1 MRDAMSPGPAAAA
14 HGVPAAPD
22 RGAGASP
29 VSMRGISKSFG
40 AVRAVERV
48 DLDLYA
54 GEILG
59 LVGDN
64 AAGKSTLMKIL
75 SGVLLPD
82 EGTIMLD
89 GNEVRFRSPLDA
101 RQLGIEMIYQDFALC
116 PNLSAASNIF
126 LGREPVR
133 SYLAGLVRLLD
144 WKGMEAHASRILD
157 RIHIH
162 IDSVR
167 HAVEHLSGGQQQAVA
182 IGRAIGFNA
191 RVLIMDEPTASL
203 SVKEVGKVLEFAREA
218 RSRGISIIFISH
230 RLQDI
235 FAIGDRVMVL
245 KRGRSV
251 GVRRVDQ
258 TTMDEVVSLIVKG
271 TT

>member
-1 MRDAMSPGPAAAA
+1 MTDPTPAEP
-14 HGVPAAPD
+14 VPATREPVPVPGRPD
-22 RGAGASP
+22 SVPAVA
-29 VSMRGISKSFG
+29 MRGIAKSFG
-40 AVRAVERV
+40 AVRALEGVDV
-48 DLDLYA
+48 DLHP

-82 EGTIMLD
+82 EGRILLD
-89 GNEVRFRSPLDA
+89 GTEVHLRGPLDA
-101 RQLGIEMIYQDFALC
+101 RRLGIEMIYQDFALC

-126 LGREPVR
+126 LGREVVR
-133 SYLAGLVRLLD
+133 SYWGGLVRLLD
-144 WKGMEAHASRILD
+144 WRGMEAQASRILD
-157 RIHIH
+157 RIQIH
-162 IDSVR
+162 IESVR
-167 HAVEHLSGGQQQAVA
+167 HTVEYLSGGQQQAVA

-203 SVKEVGKVLEFAREA
+203 AVKEVGKVLDFARDA

-251 GVRRVDQ
+251 GVRRLDQ
-258 TTMDEVVSLIVKG
+258 TSMDEVVSLIVKG
-271 TT
+271 TA